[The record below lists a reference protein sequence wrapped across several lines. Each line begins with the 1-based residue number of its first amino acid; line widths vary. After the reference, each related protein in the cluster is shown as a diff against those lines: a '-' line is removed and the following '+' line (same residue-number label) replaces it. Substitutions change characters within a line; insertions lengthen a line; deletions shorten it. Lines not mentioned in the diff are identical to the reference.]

1 MKLKYKFTVNKVGGE
16 YIAAAVGKKNGA
28 KDKVITL
35 NETGAFIFR
44 ALLKETD
51 EKALISSFL
60 KEYDVSEP
68 DAAKSV
74 SDIINALKR
83 EDLLE

>member
-28 KDKVITL
+28 KDKVISL

-51 EKALISSFL
+51 EEAIITSLL
-60 KEYDVSEP
+60 KEYDVSGQ

-74 SDIINALKR
+74 SDIITALKR